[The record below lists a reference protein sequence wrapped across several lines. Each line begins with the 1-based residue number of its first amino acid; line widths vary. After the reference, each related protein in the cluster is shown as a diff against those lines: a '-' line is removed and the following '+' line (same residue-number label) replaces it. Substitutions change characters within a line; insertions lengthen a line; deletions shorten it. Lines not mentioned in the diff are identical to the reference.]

1 MRYFCRHNSMLL
13 IFFLLTINKSESL
26 KRNLKRC
33 QLKCNKTDGVG
44 QASFVF
50 GKNPIEEQVPS
61 GRDRSDGKDGKDFDL
76 KLVMDIVNRLFL
88 YDKDQVIKF
97 ITFKNTFSH
106 SFKYIN

>member
-1 MRYFCRHNSMLL
+1 MRYFCRYKSMFL

-26 KRNLKRC
+26 KRNLKSC
-33 QLKCNKTDGVG
+33 QLKCNKTNGVD

-76 KLVMDIVNRLFL
+76 KLVMDIVNRLFFN
-88 YDKDQVIKF
+88 Y
-97 ITFKNTFSH
+97 
-106 SFKYIN
+106 